1 MIKYLLYGPSK
12 SKNIKYLFKYM
23 YKGNDQATIKIIR
36 LIDEIKQ
43 YLNARYLNIIEAI
56 DFLLPFCTHF
66 EKRLV
71 KCLVVYL
78 QIKNHKAR
86 DEIIHI
92 AWFAYNTKNEALHNV
107 LYINF
112 ICRYVYL
119 DLVGG
124 LCNEVPIV
132 V

>member
-1 MIKYLLYGPSK
+1 MFNTHINVEISAKI
-12 SKNIKYLFKYM
+12 KNIKYLFKYM

-78 QIKNHKAR
+78 QSP
-86 DEIIHI
+86 
-92 AWFAYNTKNEALHNV
+92 YNV
-107 LYINF
+107 VINT
-112 ICRYVYL
+112 IE
-119 DLVGG
+119 DL
-124 LCNEVPIV
+124 L
-132 V
+132 